1 MLNEIL
7 WFGLLFFCLSAV
19 IIIYRFFGR
28 TGLYIWTGVAIILA
42 NIQVLMTVEIFGMV
56 TALGNVTYSSIF
68 LITDI
73 LNENHTKKDAQ
84 KAVWVGFFVLI
95 AAMVIM
101 QITILFVPYE
111 SDIISEHIKEIFKFF
126 PRIVL
131 ASLVAYLISQNH
143 DVWFFARLKK
153 RHRRKYLWLRNN
165 LSTFT
170 SQLLDNLIFTLI
182 AFVGLYS
189 WSVLGQIFLTS
200 MILKVIVAALDTP
213 YVYLARKIKPSK
225 K

>member
-19 IIIYRFFGR
+19 IIIYRLFGR
-28 TGLYIWTGVAIILA
+28 TGLYIWTGVAIIIA

-95 AAMVIM
+95 ATMVIM
-101 QITILFVPYE
+101 QITILFEPYE
-111 SDIISEHIKEIFKFF
+111 SDIISEHLKEIFKFF

-153 RHRRKYLWLRNN
+153 RHERKYLWLRNN

-189 WSVLGQIFLTS
+189 WGDIGQIFLTS
-200 MILKVIVAALDTP
+200 LILKVIVAALDTP
-213 YVYLARKIKPSK
+213 YVYLARRIRPSK

>member
-19 IIIYRFFGR
+19 IIIYRLFGR

-111 SDIISEHIKEIFKFF
+111 SDIISEHIKEIFNGENY
-126 PRIVL
+126 
-131 ASLVAYLISQNH
+131 SN
-143 DVWFFARLKK
+143 
-153 RHRRKYLWLRNN
+153 
-165 LSTFT
+165 
-170 SQLLDNLIFTLI
+170 IFIT
-182 AFVGLYS
+182 
-189 WSVLGQIFLTS
+189 
-200 MILKVIVAALDTP
+200 K
-213 YVYLARKIKPSK
+213 
-225 K
+225 

>member
-19 IIIYRFFGR
+19 IIIYRLFGR

-153 RHRRKYLWLRNN
+153 RHERKYLWLRNN

>member
-1 MLNEIL
+1 
-7 WFGLLFFCLSAV
+7 V
-19 IIIYRFFGR
+19 TIII
-28 TGLYIWTGVAIILA
+28 A
-42 NIQVLMTVEIFGMV
+42 NIQVLMTVQIFGLV

-73 LNENHTKKDAQ
+73 LNENHSKKDAQ

-95 AAMVIM
+95 ATMVIM
-101 QITILFVPYE
+101 QITIMFVPYE
-111 SDIISEHIKEIFKFF
+111 SDIISEHLKEIFKFF

-131 ASLVAYLISQNH
+131 ASLAAYLISQNH

-153 RHRRKYLWLRNN
+153 RHEKKYLWLRNN

-182 AFVGLYS
+182 AFIGLYS
-189 WSVLGQIFLTS
+189 WGDIGQIFLTS
-200 MILKVIVAALDTP
+200 LILKLIVAIFDTP
-213 YVYLARKIKPSK
+213 YVYLARKIKPSND
-225 K
+225 

>member
-19 IIIYRFFGR
+19 IIIYRLFGR

-143 DVWFFARLKK
+143 DVWFFERLKK
-153 RHRRKYLWLRNN
+153 RHERKYLWLRNN